1 MAVGF
6 DWPTAFVTR
15 MPIITISGLGKSY
28 GTQDLFEGV
37 SFGVSQ
43 SERIALI
50 GANGSGKTTLLRVI
64 CGEETADAGSVHVE
78 PGVTLGYLPQEVDL
92 PAVAEL
98 HLAVMGVTPELLA
111 CASEMR
117 LLEKQMASATGE
129 MADATGARFAE
140 ISHKFDGLHG
150 FDYSLRAKAI
160 LLGLGFEE
168 TDLDKP
174 VRTLSGGQKTRAA
187 LARLLLLSPD
197 VLLLDEP
204 TNHLDIRACDW
215 LQEFLRN
222 RYNGAALI
230 VSHDRYFMDGVVSE
244 VLEIEGRTV
253 ASYPGNYSQF
263 AKLKAAKI
271 EEQRKVYKEQQ
282 KEIKRIEEAIQTL
295 FSDRKFTRRDSK
307 IKQLERIKRTG
318 NVTSQRTISAH
329 FAQAVRSGREVV
341 RLSKLSKSYPDKA
354 LFGEL
359 SLTVERGR
367 KVGIVGPNGS
377 GKSTL
382 LKIVAGLLE
391 PEAGEVILG
400 HNVSPVY
407 FAQEFDHLVK
417 SRSVLEELLADAE
430 LTPTE
435 ARNLLAQFLFMGDD
449 SFKPVSVLSGG
460 EMCRLALA
468 KVLAQSPNLLLLD
481 EPTNHLDIRSR
492 EALEE
497 ALRTYSGTILVASHD
512 RYLLDTVA
520 DEILEIAD
528 GDWAV
533 YLGNY
538 STYREKLLA
547 REQVAVG
554 STAQAAPKAAPR
566 PVSSLKETERSLRE
580 LTKSRA
586 SLEKS
591 IEELE
596 HSVATLTAALG
607 DADTYRAGSARD
619 LTKDYEEASGRLH
632 SLYAEWERVCEEIA
646 DTEKALEGFT
656 I

>member
-1 MAVGF
+1 
-6 DWPTAFVTR
+6 
-15 MPIITISGLGKSY
+15 MPIITLSNLSKSY
-28 GTQDLFEGV
+28 GTRNLFEGV

-43 SERIALI
+43 SERIALV
-50 GANGSGKTTLLRVI
+50 GANGSGKTTLLRII
-64 CGEETADAGSVHVE
+64 CGEETADAGSVHLE
-78 PGVTLGYLPQEVDL
+78 PGLTLGYLPQEVDL
-92 PAVAEL
+92 PAIADL

-129 MADATGARFAE
+129 QAHAIGARFSE
-140 ISHKFDGLHG
+140 VSHKFDGLHG

-168 TDLDKP
+168 SELDKP

-215 LQEFLRN
+215 LQEFLGS

-253 ASYPGNYSQF
+253 AAYPGNYSQF

-271 EEQRKVYKEQQ
+271 EEQRKIYKEQQ
-282 KEIKRIEEAIQTL
+282 KEITRIEAAIQTL

-307 IKQLERIKRTG
+307 VKQLERIKRTG
-318 NVTSQRTISAH
+318 NVTNQRTISAH
-329 FAQAVRSGREVV
+329 FTQAVRSGKEVV
-341 RLSKLSKSYPDKA
+341 RLSKLAKSYPGRT
-354 LFGEL
+354 LFGDL

-382 LKIVAGLLE
+382 LKILAGLLE
-391 PEAGEVILG
+391 PDAGEVILG

-407 FAQEFDHLVK
+407 FAQEFDHLVQ
-417 SRSVLEELLADAE
+417 SRTVLEELLADAE
-430 LTPTE
+430 LSSGQ

-449 SFKPVSVLSGG
+449 AFKPVSVLSGG
-460 EMCRLALA
+460 EQCRLALA
-468 KVLAQSPNLLLLD
+468 KILAQSPNLLLLD

-497 ALRTYSGTILVASHD
+497 ALRTYGGTILVASHD

-528 GDWAV
+528 GHWAA

-538 STYREKLLA
+538 STYREKLLC
-547 REQVAVG
+547 REQLAG
-554 STAQAAPKAAPR
+554 SAPAQPAPKAAPR
-566 PVSSLKETERSLRE
+566 PVSSLKEMERLLRE
-580 LTKSRA
+580 LAKNRA

-591 IEELE
+591 IEQLE
-596 HSVATLTAALG
+596 HSVAALTAALG

-619 LTKDYEEASGRLH
+619 LALDYEEASGQLH
-632 SLYAEWERVCEEIA
+632 GQYAEWERVCEEIA
-646 DTEKALEGFT
+646 NTEKALDELAK
-656 I
+656 